1 MDMHPNILDSYNTNQ
16 DPPESNPNWANMM
29 NNSSEETNA
38 NKKKDLWE
46 ARRDDHLE
54 ELYGILGITSEDTHE
69 EARNSNHSTN
79 DIQASREWEIQN
91 ITPANPI
98 AADLMGNTNNPLQE
112 QANTII
118 QPQKVD
124 VNYVDLLQCFNYGT
138 NDTQPTGN
146 GTLGSTSTTTSN
158 LSIITQDFAS
168 PTLTLQFS
176 SDQNT
181 NLNNRVLNPTNT
193 VAQQHIEPTRHTSW
207 PSLIIKEEFVNP
219 KRLCVK
225 CNIEFSRPFTAR
237 RHEKICREDQ
247 YQRMYKCRICQKQF
261 ITIRRAKKHELDHW
275 FCEYCGRKAEDKCGC
290 EGYKCNQPDCLYTSK
305 IKDNLKRHR
314 LQHFEQSPYQCKQ
327 PGCKYTSNDPSNIK
341 RHQRTVHKSKPKVN
355 QRRIKT

>member
-91 ITPANPI
+91 ITQANPI

-118 QPQKVD
+118 QPQEID

-138 NDTQPTGN
+138 NDTRLNGN
-146 GTLGSTSTTTSN
+146 ETLENTNTTISN
-158 LSIITQDFAS
+158 LSIITRDFT
-168 PTLTLQFS
+168 P
-176 SDQNT
+176 
-181 NLNNRVLNPTNT
+181 P
-193 VAQQHIEPTRHTSW
+193 AQW
-207 PSLIIKEEFVNP
+207 A
-219 KRLCVK
+219 
-225 CNIEFSRPFTAR
+225 NI
-237 RHEKICREDQ
+237 D
-247 YQRMYKCRICQKQF
+247 
-261 ITIRRAKKHELDHW
+261 
-275 FCEYCGRKAEDKCGC
+275 
-290 EGYKCNQPDCLYTSK
+290 
-305 IKDNLKRHR
+305 
-314 LQHFEQSPYQCKQ
+314 
-327 PGCKYTSNDPSNIK
+327 
-341 RHQRTVHKSKPKVN
+341 
-355 QRRIKT
+355 